1 MSSDGLD
8 YVDRATVVRPPAHH
22 HRVRQRSSRHG
33 MATYTTTSRL
43 VMLFCG
49 TVCQLDD
56 YRYGHDPDD
65 DDVGVRL

>member
-1 MSSDGLD
+1 
-8 YVDRATVVRPPAHH
+8 
-22 HRVRQRSSRHG
+22 
-33 MATYTTTSRL
+33 MATYMTTSRL